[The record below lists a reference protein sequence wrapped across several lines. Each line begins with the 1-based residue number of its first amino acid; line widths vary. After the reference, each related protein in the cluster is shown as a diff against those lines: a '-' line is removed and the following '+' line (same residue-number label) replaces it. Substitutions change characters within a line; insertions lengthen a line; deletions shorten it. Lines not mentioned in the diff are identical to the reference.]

1 MPAQDWSR
9 VVRTKRSKANSD
21 ANTVSIAEVVRHF
34 GGEVKEGRNVSVR
47 CCMHDDSRKSAVIDT
62 YNNLYYCHTCGKG
75 GNAVNVIMELE
86 NVGFKDALA
95 RAGEIVTG
103 GGSSLRGSNKRQ
115 GARLPRRTWN
125 I

>member
-9 VVRTKRSKANSD
+9 MVRKKRGKASDDANSI
-21 ANTVSIAEVVRHF
+21 SIADVVRHF

-62 YNNLYYCHTCGKG
+62 YNNLYFCHTCGKG
-75 GNAVNVIMELE
+75 GNAVNIIMELE
-86 NVGFKDALA
+86 NMGFKDALE
-95 RAGEIVTG
+95 RANEIVAG
-103 GGSSLRGSNKRQ
+103 GGNTLRTVNKRRSSSLS
-115 GARLPRRTWN
+115 RRTWN

>member
-1 MPAQDWSR
+1 MPAQDWTR
-9 VVRTKRSKANSD
+9 VVRKKRGKDSSD
-21 ANTVSIAEVVRHF
+21 ANSVSIAEVVRHF

-62 YNNLYYCHTCGKG
+62 YNNLYFCHTCGKG

-86 NVGFKDALA
+86 NMGFKDAVE
-95 RAGEIVTG
+95 RAEEIATRG
-103 GGSSLRGSNKRQ
+103 GHTLQPGSRRKGRGVS
-115 GARLPRRTWN
+115 RRTWD

>member
-1 MPAQDWSR
+1 MPAQDWTR
-9 VVRTKRSKANSD
+9 MVRKKRGKDSSD
-21 ANTVSIAEVVRHF
+21 ANAVSIAEVVRHF
-34 GGEVKEGRNVSVR
+34 GGEVKEGRNISVR
-47 CCMHDDSRKSAVIDT
+47 CCMHNDTRKSAVIDT

-103 GGSSLRGSNKRQ
+103 GGAPLRSGHKRQ
-115 GARLPRRTWN
+115 GARLPRRTWT

>member
-9 VVRTKRSKANSD
+9 MVRKKRGKNSSD
-21 ANTVSIAEVVRHF
+21 ANTIPIADIVRHF
-34 GGEVKEGRNVSVR
+34 GGEVKEGFNISVR

-62 YNNLYYCHTCGKG
+62 HNNLYYCHTCGKG
-75 GNAVNVIMELE
+75 GNAVNIVMELE

-95 RAGEIVTG
+95 RASEIAA
-103 GGSSLRGSNKRQ
+103 GSGSPLRTVNKRR
-115 GARLPRRTWN
+115 GAGLPRRTWN

>member
-9 VVRTKRSKANSD
+9 VVRAKRSKTNSD
-21 ANTVSIAEVVRHF
+21 ANSVSIAEVVRHF

-75 GNAVNVIMELE
+75 GDAISVIMELE
-86 NVGFKDALA
+86 NVGFKDALE
-95 RAGEIVTG
+95 RAGEITSTG
-103 GGSSLRGSNKRQ
+103 GTSLRGGNKRRGSSLS
-115 GARLPRRTWN
+115 RRTWN

>member
-9 VVRTKRSKANSD
+9 VVRAKRSKTNSD
-21 ANTVSIAEVVRHF
+21 ANSVSIAEVVRHF

-95 RAGEIVTG
+95 RAGEII
-103 GGSSLRGSNKRQ
+103 GGSGSPLRTGDKPRGST
-115 GARLPRRTWN
+115 LSRRTWN

>member
-9 VVRTKRSKANSD
+9 VVRKKRDKGSSD
-21 ANTVSIAEVVRHF
+21 ANAIPIADVIRHF
-34 GGEVKEGRNVSVR
+34 GGEVKEGLNISVR
-47 CCMHDDSRKSAVIDT
+47 CCMHQDSRRSAVIDT

-86 NVGFKDALA
+86 NVGFKDALD
-95 RAGEIVTG
+95 RANEIIAG
-103 GGSSLRGSNKRQ
+103 SGGSLRSVNKRRGSRV
-115 GARLPRRTWN
+115 PRRTWD

>member
-9 VVRTKRSKANSD
+9 VVRTKRTKANSD

-34 GGEVKEGRNVSVR
+34 GGEVKEGRNISVR

-103 GGSSLRGSNKRQ
+103 GGSSLRGGNKRR
-115 GARLPRRTWN
+115 GSSLSRRTWN

>member
-1 MPAQDWSR
+1 MPAQDWTR
-9 VVRTKRSKANSD
+9 MVRKKRGKDSSD
-21 ANTVSIAEVVRHF
+21 ANSVSIAEVVRHF
-34 GGEVKEGRNVSVR
+34 GGEVKEGRNISVR
-47 CCMHDDSRKSAVIDT
+47 CCMHSDTRKSAVIDT

-103 GGSSLRGSNKRQ
+103 GSASLRSGNKRR
-115 GARLPRRTWN
+115 GVSLPRRTWN

>member
-9 VVRTKRSKANSD
+9 VVRKKRGQSSSD
-21 ANTVSIAEVVRHF
+21 ANTVPIADVVRHF
-34 GGEVKEGRNVSVR
+34 GGEVKEGFNISVR

-75 GNAVNVIMELE
+75 GNAINIIMELE
-86 NVGFKDALA
+86 NLGFKDALE
-95 RAGEIVTG
+95 RANEITAGSGSPLRTG
-103 GGSSLRGSNKRQ
+103 NKRR
-115 GARLPRRTWN
+115 GTRLPRRTWD

>member
-1 MPAQDWSR
+1 MPAQDWTR
-9 VVRTKRSKANSD
+9 MVRKKRGKDSSD
-21 ANTVSIAEVVRHF
+21 ANAVSIAEVVRHF
-34 GGEVKEGRNVSVR
+34 GGEVKEGRNISVR
-47 CCMHDDSRKSAVIDT
+47 CCMHNDTRKSAVIDT

-95 RAGEIVTG
+95 RAGEII
-103 GGSSLRGSNKRQ
+103 GGSGLPLRTRDKSRGS
-115 GARLPRRTWN
+115 AISRRTWN

>member
-9 VVRTKRSKANSD
+9 VVRGKRGKASDD
-21 ANTVSIAEVVRHF
+21 ANAIPIAEIIRHF
-34 GGEVKEGRNVSVR
+34 GGEVKEGFNVSVR
-47 CCMHDDSRKSAVIDT
+47 CCMHEDSRRSAVIDT

-86 NVGFKDALA
+86 NVGFKDALE
-95 RAGEIVTG
+95 RASEIITRSG
-103 GGSSLRGSNKRQ
+103 GTLRPVNKRRGS
-115 GARLPRRTWN
+115 RLPKRTWN

>member
-1 MPAQDWSR
+1 MPAQDWTR
-9 VVRTKRSKANSD
+9 MVRKKRGKDSSD
-21 ANTVSIAEVVRHF
+21 ANAVSIAEVVRHF
-34 GGEVKEGRNVSVR
+34 GGEVKEGRNISVR
-47 CCMHDDSRKSAVIDT
+47 CCMHNDTRKSAVIDT

-75 GNAVNVIMELE
+75 GNAINVIMELE

-103 GGSSLRGSNKRQ
+103 GSASLRSGNKRR
-115 GARLPRRTWN
+115 GVSLPRRTWK

>member
-9 VVRTKRSKANSD
+9 MVRKKRSKGSSD
-21 ANTVSIAEVVRHF
+21 ANAIPIADVVRHF
-34 GGEVKEGRNVSVR
+34 GGEVKEGFNISVR

-62 YNNLYYCHTCGKG
+62 HNNLYYCHTCGKG
-75 GNAVNVIMELE
+75 GNAVNIVMELE

-95 RAGEIVTG
+95 RASEIAA
-103 GGSSLRGSNKRQ
+103 GSGSPLRTVNKRRGS
-115 GARLPRRTWN
+115 GLPRRTWN

>member
-1 MPAQDWSR
+1 MSAQDWSR
-9 VVRTKRSKANSD
+9 VVRKKRSQGSSD
-21 ANTVSIAEVVRHF
+21 ANSVSIAEVVKHF

-47 CCMHDDSRKSAVIDT
+47 CCMHSDTRKSAVIDT

-103 GGSSLRGSNKRQ
+103 GGSPLRGGNKRR
-115 GARLPRRTWN
+115 GSSLSRRTWN

>member
-9 VVRTKRSKANSD
+9 VVRAKRSKVNFD
-21 ANTVSIAEVVRHF
+21 AKAVSIADVVRHF
-34 GGEVKEGRNVSVR
+34 GGEVKEGRNISVR
-47 CCMHDDSRKSAVIDT
+47 CCMHDDARRSAVIDT

-95 RAGEIVTG
+95 RASEIVATSGSPLRTG
-103 GGSSLRGSNKRQ
+103 NKRR
-115 GARLPRRTWN
+115 GPSLPRRTWN

>member
-1 MPAQDWSR
+1 MSAQDWTR
-9 VVRTKRSKANSD
+9 MVRKKRGQADSD
-21 ANTVSIAEVVRHF
+21 ANAVSIAEVVRHF
-34 GGEVKEGRNVSVR
+34 GGEVKEGFNISVR

-86 NVGFKDALA
+86 NVGFKDALV
-95 RAGEIVTG
+95 RAGEITS
-103 GGSSLRGSNKRQ
+103 GGSSSVRGGNKRRGS
-115 GARLPRRTWN
+115 GLSRRTWN

>member
-1 MPAQDWSR
+1 MPTQDWSR
-9 VVRTKRSKANSD
+9 VVRAKRSKTNSD
-21 ANTVSIAEVVRHF
+21 ANSVSIAEVVRHF

-103 GGSSLRGSNKRQ
+103 GGSPLRGGNKRR
-115 GARLPRRTWN
+115 GASLPRRTWN

>member
-21 ANTVSIAEVVRHF
+21 ANSVSIAEVVRHF

-75 GNAVNVIMELE
+75 GNAVNIIMELE

-95 RAGEIVTG
+95 RAGEIAAGSGSPLRTG
-103 GGSSLRGSNKRQ
+103 NKRRSSSLS
-115 GARLPRRTWN
+115 RRTWN

>member
-9 VVRTKRSKANSD
+9 VVRKGKRKGSAD
-21 ANTVSIAEVVRHF
+21 ASAIPIADIVRF
-34 GGEVKEGRNVSVR
+34 YGGEVREGRNVSVR
-47 CCMHDDSRKSAVIDT
+47 CCMHADTRKSAVIDT

-86 NVGFKDALA
+86 NLGFKDALE
-95 RAGEIVTG
+95 RANEITAGSGNALRTG
-103 GGSSLRGSNKRQ
+103 NKRR
-115 GARLPRRTWN
+115 GARLPRRTWD

>member
-9 VVRTKRSKANSD
+9 VVRKKRGQADSD
-21 ANTVSIAEVVRHF
+21 ANAIPIAEIIKHF
-34 GGEVKEGRNVSVR
+34 GGEVREGFNISVR

-75 GNAVNVIMELE
+75 GNAVNIIMELE
-86 NVGFKDALA
+86 NVGFKDALV
-95 RAGEIVTG
+95 RADEIAAG
-103 GGSSLRGSNKRQ
+103 GGQSVRRGNKRRGSSLS
-115 GARLPRRTWN
+115 RRTWN